1 MGLGFS
7 TGQGAFLKRADFF
20 HESYKYYV
28 DEQWPSAR
36 RPLWDPCLLL
46 SLESPSTSMGDHLPT
61 YIHSYLCSQ
70 CQPPC
75 LNMDAHL

>member
-1 MGLGFS
+1 MWTSSGPL
-7 TGQGAFLKRADFF
+7 L
-20 HESYKYYV
+20 V
-28 DEQWPSAR
+28 DLSGTPASSH
-36 RPLWDPCLLL
+36 